1 MTHSLSLA
9 AVRLTLGEL
18 HLYIPATQVQ
28 RCVLAEYAPPD
39 SLRFSQWLG
48 LPDEPQRGMH
58 LHLFVPASQVTEGWY
73 FWGELEN
80 VVLRQSEIF
89 PLPPLMQ
96 QCCQLPALRALVKDE
111 GISPLLSWA
120 R

>member
-1 MTHSLSLA
+1 MNHTLSLA
-9 AVRLTLGEL
+9 AVRITLGDL

-28 RCVLAEYAPPD
+28 QCVLAEYAPSG
-39 SLRFSQWLG
+39 SLRLSQWLG

-58 LHLFVPASQVTEGWY
+58 LHLFVPASLVTQGWY

-80 VVLRQSEIF
+80 VELRQSEIF
-89 PLPPLMQ
+89 PLPLLML

-111 GISPLLSWA
+111 GMSPLLSWA
-120 R
+120 

>member
-9 AVRLTLGEL
+9 AVRITIGNM
-18 HLYIPATQVQ
+18 HFYIPTSQVQ
-28 RCVLAEYAPPD
+28 RCVLAGPD
-39 SLRFSQWLG
+39 TPEIQRFSQWLG

-58 LHLFVPASQVTEGWY
+58 LHLLVPASNVANGWY

-80 VVLRQSEIF
+80 VVLRQNEIF
-89 PLPPLMQ
+89 PLPMILQ
-96 QCCQLPALRALVKDE
+96 QCCKLPGLRALVQDE
-111 GISPLLSWA
+111 CLSPLLSW